1 MVFVV
6 DETVDG
12 TETVYAFI
20 TVEVG
25 TRATIRWL
33 HVDPEARGKGIATGL
48 LNRVRKEFV
57 ETPISACVLDE
68 AVEGGN
74 FLKGFGLKES
84 GHDQILLGGE
94 EFDVTMFSEGQKT
107 ETPNEPAVPIPESV
121 TVDGASRSVNR
132 DESLPGREAPFF
144 TVSRVD
150 DEEDA
155 YGYFCSQCGS
165 TDVSADGQGRLECGD
180 CGNSHLADEWG
191 NAYL

>member
-1 MVFVV
+1 MRSSPSKSEHERRFGGSTWIRRRGARVLPQ
-6 DETVDG
+6 DCSI
-12 TETVYAFI
+12 AF
-20 TVEVG
+20 
-25 TRATIRWL
+25 A
-33 HVDPEARGKGIATGL
+33 KSL
-48 LNRVRKEFV
+48 LRRQFRRVSLTKPSR
-57 ETPISACVLDE
+57 
-68 AVEGGN
+68 GGN